1 MIENLINQPEI
12 YLQGSI
18 VVAYVVVYT
27 AGVVTG
33 FTPCVY
39 PVIPITIAYIGAHRD
54 RSRWRGFALSLAYV
68 LGMAITYTALG
79 GFAALTGRLFGQM
92 QANPWLY
99 FLVANICIFMG
110 LSMLDVFM
118 LPSGTPAFLSQ
129 FRPSEKGLLQSFL
142 VGIMSGL
149 IMSPCTAPVLA
160 VLLTLVATKQN
171 IIFGMTLLFV
181 FSLGM
186 GTLLIILGTFA
197 KLLATIPKSGAWMN
211 RINKIFG
218 WIMIGAGEYFLVKTG
233 MLWI

>member
-1 MIENLINQPEI
+1 VIENLLNQPEI
-12 YLQGSI
+12 YLRGSI
-18 VVAYVVVYT
+18 IVAYIAVYS
-27 AGVVTG
+27 AGVITG
-33 FTPCVY
+33 FTPCIY
-39 PVIPITIAYIGAHRD
+39 PVIPITIAYIGAHGYG
-54 RSRWRGFALSLAYV
+54 SRWKGFALSMAYV
-68 LGMAITYTALG
+68 LGIAITYTALG

-99 FLVANICIFMG
+99 FIVANICILMG

-118 LPSGTPAFLSQ
+118 LPIRTPAFLSQ

-142 VGIMSGL
+142 IGIMSGL

-171 IIFGMTLLFV
+171 VIFGMTLLFV

-197 KLLATIPKSGAWMN
+197 KLLATIPKSGIWMN

-218 WIMIGAGEYFLVKTG
+218 WTMIGAGEYFLIKTG